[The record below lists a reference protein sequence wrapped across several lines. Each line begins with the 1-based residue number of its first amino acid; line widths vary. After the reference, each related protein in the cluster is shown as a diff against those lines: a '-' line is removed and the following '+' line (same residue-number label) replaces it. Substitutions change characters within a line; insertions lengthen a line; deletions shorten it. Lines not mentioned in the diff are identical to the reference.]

1 VSEFET
7 AIVLFWF
14 EARIVG
20 RDALSHCQ
28 TGIGCRWKALTLILA
43 AQVVETLFA
52 ILFARKNK

>member
-7 AIVLFWF
+7 ASILFWF

-20 RDALSHCQ
+20 RDALSHWQ
-28 TGIGCRWKALTLILA
+28 TGIGCGRRALTLTLML
-43 AQVVETLFA
+43 QVFETLFA